1 VVSARYL
8 QVGVADPKLS
18 ILFARKMQYALA
30 LTVVPSQFNLPS
42 IPILGWDGR

>member
-18 ILFARKMQYALA
+18 ILFAWKMQYALA
-30 LTVVPSQFNLPS
+30 LTGVPLQLNLPS
-42 IPILGWDGR
+42 ITIVGWDGR